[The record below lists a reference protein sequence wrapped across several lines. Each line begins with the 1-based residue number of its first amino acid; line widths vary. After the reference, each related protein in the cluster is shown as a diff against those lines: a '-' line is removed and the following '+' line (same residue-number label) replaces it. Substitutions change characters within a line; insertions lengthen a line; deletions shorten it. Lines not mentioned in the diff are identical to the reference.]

1 MAQKNKNGPL
11 GTQSSADAQRS
22 EIFEA
27 SVLKSASM
35 EAQEIVREGEKEA
48 RKIVEEARRSSV
60 DTQLDAY
67 RRAAKRAA
75 ALEAAV
81 ARRENR
87 DRLLRYRTQLVNGLF
102 ARSAGG
108 CACLCTKRRPMP
120 PSCSNRWRATG
131 TPVRRAPA
139 VCWYGR
145 QIWPRWRAPYRPLCG
160 LRVRAVRRRHHRF
173 GRRQACMRAAYCST
187 KRWMTALPRCARA
200 FWAAAACACSKSR
213 TKHAIGIS

>member
-22 EIFEA
+22 EMFEA

-35 EAQEIVREGEKEA
+35 EAQEIVQEGEKEA

-67 RRAAKRAA
+67 RRAAKRTA

-87 DRLLRYRTQLVNGLF
+87 DRLLRYRTPVSYTHLDVYKRQ
-102 ARSAGG
+102 G
-108 CACLCTKRRPMP
+108 CAALALHSFTGLCRRSVPMP
-120 PSCSNRWRATG
+120 ALFTC
-131 TPVRRAPA
+131 A
-139 VCWYGR
+139 VW
-145 QIWPRWRAPYRPLCG
+145 LV
-160 LRVRAVRRRHHRF
+160 LAV
-173 GRRQACMRAAYCST
+173 GG
-187 KRWMTALPRCARA
+187 ALALRCAGSSAARLGRA
-200 FWAAAACACSKSR
+200 RFVCFWGTVYFAAELIAINLLKLVWARTRFDDMLAAGDFSR
-213 TKHAIGIS
+213 FTSWLQPFGQGLSLIHI

>member
-1 MAQKNKNGPL
+1 MAQKNKQAPF

-22 EIFEA
+22 EMFEA

-35 EAQEIVREGEKEA
+35 EAQQIVQEGEKEA
-48 RKIVEEARRSSV
+48 RQIVEQARHSSV

-102 ARSAGG
+102 AEAQEAALAFAQSGQAYAAFVQAALARHRDACAQGPCRVLVRKADLDALAGAVKAALPG
-108 CACLCTKRRPMP
+108 CKYELCADVAIALGGAKLACGNVLFDETLDDRLASLREEFL
-120 PSCSNRWRATG
+120 
-131 TPVRRAPA
+131 
-139 VCWYGR
+139 GR
-145 QIWPRWRAPYRPLCG
+145 CG
-160 LRVRAVRRRHHRF
+160 LRV
-173 GRRQACMRAAYCST
+173 Q
-187 KRWMTALPRCARA
+187 
-200 FWAAAACACSKSR
+200 
-213 TKHAIGIS
+213 

>member
-1 MAQKNKNGPL
+1 MAQKNKQAPF

-22 EIFEA
+22 EMFEA

-35 EAQEIVREGEKEA
+35 EAQQIVQEGEKEA
-48 RKIVEEARRSSV
+48 RQIVEQARHSSV

-102 ARSAGG
+102 AEAQEAALAFAQSGQAYAAFVQAALACHRDACAQGPCRVLVRKADLDALAGAVKAALPG
-108 CACLCTKRRPMP
+108 CKYELCADAAIALGGAKLACGNVLFDETLDDRLASLREEFL
-120 PSCSNRWRATG
+120 
-131 TPVRRAPA
+131 
-139 VCWYGR
+139 GR
-145 QIWPRWRAPYRPLCG
+145 CG
-160 LRVRAVRRRHHRF
+160 LRV
-173 GRRQACMRAAYCST
+173 Q
-187 KRWMTALPRCARA
+187 
-200 FWAAAACACSKSR
+200 
-213 TKHAIGIS
+213 

>member
-1 MAQKNKNGPL
+1 MAQTNKQDPF

-22 EIFEA
+22 EMFEA

-35 EAQEIVREGEKEA
+35 EAQQIVQEGEKEA
-48 RKIVEEARRSSV
+48 RQIVEQARHSSV

-102 ARSAGG
+102 AEAQEAALAFAQSGQAYAAFVQAALARHRDACAQGPCRVLVRKADLDALAGAVKAALPG
-108 CACLCTKRRPMP
+108 CKYELCADAAIALGGAKLACGNVLFDETLDDRLASLREEFL
-120 PSCSNRWRATG
+120 
-131 TPVRRAPA
+131 
-139 VCWYGR
+139 GR
-145 QIWPRWRAPYRPLCG
+145 CG
-160 LRVRAVRRRHHRF
+160 LRV
-173 GRRQACMRAAYCST
+173 Q
-187 KRWMTALPRCARA
+187 
-200 FWAAAACACSKSR
+200 
-213 TKHAIGIS
+213 

>member
-1 MAQKNKNGPL
+1 MAQKNKQAPF

-22 EIFEA
+22 EMFEA

-35 EAQEIVREGEKEA
+35 EAQQIVQEGEKEA
-48 RKIVEEARRSSV
+48 RQIVEQARHSSV

-102 ARSAGG
+102 AEAQEAALAFAQSGQAYAAFVQAALARHRDACAQGPCRVLVRKADLDALAGAVKAALPG
-108 CACLCTKRRPMP
+108 CKYELCADAAIALGGAKL
-120 PSCSNRWRATG
+120 
-131 TPVRRAPA
+131 
-139 VCWYGR
+139 VCGNVLFDETLDDR
-145 QIWPRWRAPYRPLCG
+145 LASLREEFLSRCG
-160 LRVRAVRRRHHRF
+160 LRV
-173 GRRQACMRAAYCST
+173 Q
-187 KRWMTALPRCARA
+187 
-200 FWAAAACACSKSR
+200 
-213 TKHAIGIS
+213 

>member
-1 MAQKNKNGPL
+1 MAQKNKQAPF

-22 EIFEA
+22 EMFEA

-35 EAQEIVREGEKEA
+35 EAQQIVQEGEKEA
-48 RKIVEEARRSSV
+48 RQIVEQARHSSV

-102 ARSAGG
+102 AEAQEAALAFAQSGQAYAAFVQAALARHRDACAQGPCRVLVRKADLDALAGAVKAALPG
-108 CACLCTKRRPMP
+108 CKYELCADAAIALGGAKLECGNVLFDETLDDRLASLREEFL
-120 PSCSNRWRATG
+120 
-131 TPVRRAPA
+131 
-139 VCWYGR
+139 GR
-145 QIWPRWRAPYRPLCG
+145 CG
-160 LRVRAVRRRHHRF
+160 LRV
-173 GRRQACMRAAYCST
+173 Q
-187 KRWMTALPRCARA
+187 
-200 FWAAAACACSKSR
+200 
-213 TKHAIGIS
+213 

>member
-1 MAQKNKNGPL
+1 MAQKNKQSPF

-22 EIFEA
+22 EMFEA

-35 EAQEIVREGEKEA
+35 EAQQIVQEGEKEA
-48 RKIVEEARRSSV
+48 RQIVAQARHSSV

-102 ARSAGG
+102 AEAQEAALAFAQSGQAYAAFVQAALARHRDACAQGPCRVLVRKADLDALAGAVKAALPG
-108 CACLCTKRRPMP
+108 CKYELCADAAIALGGAKLACGNVLFDETLDDRLASLREEFL
-120 PSCSNRWRATG
+120 
-131 TPVRRAPA
+131 
-139 VCWYGR
+139 GR
-145 QIWPRWRAPYRPLCG
+145 CG
-160 LRVRAVRRRHHRF
+160 LRV
-173 GRRQACMRAAYCST
+173 Q
-187 KRWMTALPRCARA
+187 
-200 FWAAAACACSKSR
+200 
-213 TKHAIGIS
+213 

>member
-1 MAQKNKNGPL
+1 MAQKNKQAPF

-22 EIFEA
+22 EMFEA

-35 EAQEIVREGEKEA
+35 EAQQIVQEGEKEA
-48 RKIVEEARRSSV
+48 RQIVEQARHSSV

-102 ARSAGG
+102 AEAQEAALAFAQSGQAYAAFVQAALARHRDACAQGPCRVLVRKADLDALAGAVKAALPGCKYALCADAASALGG
-108 CACLCTKRRPMP
+108 AKLACGNVLFDETLDDRLASLREEFL
-120 PSCSNRWRATG
+120 
-131 TPVRRAPA
+131 
-139 VCWYGR
+139 GR
-145 QIWPRWRAPYRPLCG
+145 CG
-160 LRVRAVRRRHHRF
+160 LRV
-173 GRRQACMRAAYCST
+173 Q
-187 KRWMTALPRCARA
+187 
-200 FWAAAACACSKSR
+200 
-213 TKHAIGIS
+213 

>member
-1 MAQKNKNGPL
+1 MAQKNKQSPF

-22 EIFEA
+22 EMFEA

-35 EAQEIVREGEKEA
+35 EAQQIVQEGEKEA
-48 RKIVEEARRSSV
+48 RQIVEQARHSSV

-102 ARSAGG
+102 AEAQEAALAFAQSGQAYAAFVQAALARHRDACAQGPCRVLVRKADLDALAGAVKAALPG
-108 CACLCTKRRPMP
+108 CKYELCADAAIALGGAKLACGNVLFDETLDDRLASLREEFL
-120 PSCSNRWRATG
+120 
-131 TPVRRAPA
+131 
-139 VCWYGR
+139 GR
-145 QIWPRWRAPYRPLCG
+145 CG
-160 LRVRAVRRRHHRF
+160 LRV
-173 GRRQACMRAAYCST
+173 Q
-187 KRWMTALPRCARA
+187 
-200 FWAAAACACSKSR
+200 
-213 TKHAIGIS
+213 

>member
-35 EAQEIVREGEKEA
+35 EAQEIVQEGEKEA

-75 ALEAAV
+75 ALEAALAFAQSGQPYAAFV
-81 ARRENR
+81 QQSLARHRDACAQGPCRVLVRKADMAALEGAVQAALPGCAYELCADGTIALGGAR
-87 DRLLRYRTQLVNGLF
+87 LACGSVLFDETLDDRLASLREGFL
-102 ARSAGG
+102 
-108 CACLCTKRRPMP
+108 
-120 PSCSNRWRATG
+120 
-131 TPVRRAPA
+131 
-139 VCWYGR
+139 GR
-145 QIWPRWRAPYRPLCG
+145 CG
-160 LRVRAVRRRHHRF
+160 LRV
-173 GRRQACMRAAYCST
+173 Q
-187 KRWMTALPRCARA
+187 
-200 FWAAAACACSKSR
+200 
-213 TKHAIGIS
+213 

>member
-1 MAQKNKNGPL
+1 MAQKNKQAPF

-22 EIFEA
+22 EMFEA

-35 EAQEIVREGEKEA
+35 EAQQIVQEGEKEA
-48 RKIVEEARRSSV
+48 RQIVEQARHSSV

-102 ARSAGG
+102 AEAQEAALAFAQSGQAYAAFVQAALARHRDACAQGPCRVLVRKADLDALAGAVKAALPG
-108 CACLCTKRRPMP
+108 CKYELFADAAIALGGAKLACGNVLFDETLDDRLASLREEFL
-120 PSCSNRWRATG
+120 
-131 TPVRRAPA
+131 
-139 VCWYGR
+139 GR
-145 QIWPRWRAPYRPLCG
+145 CG
-160 LRVRAVRRRHHRF
+160 LRV
-173 GRRQACMRAAYCST
+173 Q
-187 KRWMTALPRCARA
+187 
-200 FWAAAACACSKSR
+200 
-213 TKHAIGIS
+213 

>member
-1 MAQKNKNGPL
+1 MAQKNKQAPF

-22 EIFEA
+22 EMFEA

-35 EAQEIVREGEKEA
+35 EAQQIVQEGEKEA
-48 RKIVEEARRSSV
+48 RQIVEQARHSSV

-102 ARSAGG
+102 AEAQEAALAFAQSGQAYAAFVQAALARHRDACAQGPCRVLVRKADLDALAGAVKAALPG
-108 CACLCTKRRPMP
+108 CNYELCADAAIALGGAKLACGNVLFDETLDDRLASLREEFL
-120 PSCSNRWRATG
+120 
-131 TPVRRAPA
+131 
-139 VCWYGR
+139 GR
-145 QIWPRWRAPYRPLCG
+145 CG
-160 LRVRAVRRRHHRF
+160 LRV
-173 GRRQACMRAAYCST
+173 Q
-187 KRWMTALPRCARA
+187 
-200 FWAAAACACSKSR
+200 
-213 TKHAIGIS
+213 

>member
-102 ARSAGG
+102 AEAQEAALAFAHEGF
-108 CACLCTKRRPMP
+108 L
-120 PSCSNRWRATG
+120 
-131 TPVRRAPA
+131 
-139 VCWYGR
+139 GR
-145 QIWPRWRAPYRPLCG
+145 CG
-160 LRVRAVRRRHHRF
+160 LRV
-173 GRRQACMRAAYCST
+173 Q
-187 KRWMTALPRCARA
+187 
-200 FWAAAACACSKSR
+200 
-213 TKHAIGIS
+213 

>member
-1 MAQKNKNGPL
+1 MAQKNKQDPF

-22 EIFEA
+22 EMFEA

-35 EAQEIVREGEKEA
+35 EAQQIVQEGEKEA
-48 RKIVEEARRSSV
+48 RQIVEQARHSSV

-102 ARSAGG
+102 AEAQEAALAFAQSGQAYAAFVQAALARHRDACAQGPCRVLVRKADLDALAGAVKAALPG
-108 CACLCTKRRPMP
+108 CKYELCADAAIALGGAKLACGNVLFDETLDDRLASLREDFL
-120 PSCSNRWRATG
+120 
-131 TPVRRAPA
+131 
-139 VCWYGR
+139 GR
-145 QIWPRWRAPYRPLCG
+145 CG
-160 LRVRAVRRRHHRF
+160 LCV
-173 GRRQACMRAAYCST
+173 Q
-187 KRWMTALPRCARA
+187 
-200 FWAAAACACSKSR
+200 
-213 TKHAIGIS
+213 

>member
-1 MAQKNKNGPL
+1 MAQKNKQAPF

-22 EIFEA
+22 EMFEA

-35 EAQEIVREGEKEA
+35 EAQQIVQEGEKEA
-48 RKIVEEARRSSV
+48 RQIVEQARHSSV

-102 ARSAGG
+102 AEAQEAALAFAQSGQAYAAFVQAALARHRDACAQGPCRVLVRKADLDALAGAVKAALPG
-108 CACLCTKRRPMP
+108 CKYELCADAAIALGGAKLACGNVLFDETLDDRLA
-120 PSCSNRWRATG
+120 SLHEEFL
-131 TPVRRAPA
+131 
-139 VCWYGR
+139 GR
-145 QIWPRWRAPYRPLCG
+145 CG
-160 LRVRAVRRRHHRF
+160 LRV
-173 GRRQACMRAAYCST
+173 Q
-187 KRWMTALPRCARA
+187 
-200 FWAAAACACSKSR
+200 
-213 TKHAIGIS
+213 

>member
-1 MAQKNKNGPL
+1 MAQKNKQAPF

-22 EIFEA
+22 EMFEA

-35 EAQEIVREGEKEA
+35 EAQQIVQEGEKEA
-48 RKIVEEARRSSV
+48 RQIVEQARHSSV

-102 ARSAGG
+102 AEAQEAALAFAQSGQAYATFVQAALARHRDACAQGPCRVLVRKADLDALAGAVKAALPG
-108 CACLCTKRRPMP
+108 CKYELCADAAIALGGAKLACGNVLFDETLDDRLASLREEFL
-120 PSCSNRWRATG
+120 
-131 TPVRRAPA
+131 
-139 VCWYGR
+139 GR
-145 QIWPRWRAPYRPLCG
+145 CG
-160 LRVRAVRRRHHRF
+160 LRV
-173 GRRQACMRAAYCST
+173 Q
-187 KRWMTALPRCARA
+187 
-200 FWAAAACACSKSR
+200 
-213 TKHAIGIS
+213 

>member
-1 MAQKNKNGPL
+1 MAQQNKQAPF

-22 EIFEA
+22 EMFEA

-35 EAQEIVREGEKEA
+35 EAQQIVQEGEKEA
-48 RKIVEEARRSSV
+48 RQIVEQARHSSV

-102 ARSAGG
+102 AEAQEAALAFAQSGQAYAAFVQAALARHRDACAQGPCRVLVRKADLDALAGAVKAALPG
-108 CACLCTKRRPMP
+108 CKYELCADAAIALGGAKLACGNVLFDETLDDRLASLREEFL
-120 PSCSNRWRATG
+120 
-131 TPVRRAPA
+131 
-139 VCWYGR
+139 GR
-145 QIWPRWRAPYRPLCG
+145 CG
-160 LRVRAVRRRHHRF
+160 LRV
-173 GRRQACMRAAYCST
+173 Q
-187 KRWMTALPRCARA
+187 
-200 FWAAAACACSKSR
+200 
-213 TKHAIGIS
+213 

>member
-1 MAQKNKNGPL
+1 MAQKNKQAPF

-22 EIFEA
+22 DMFEA

-35 EAQEIVREGEKEA
+35 EAQQIVQEGEKEA
-48 RKIVEEARRSSV
+48 RQIVEQARHSSV

-102 ARSAGG
+102 AEAQEAALAFAQSGQAY
-108 CACLCTKRRPMP
+108 AAFVQAAL
-120 PSCSNRWRATG
+120 A
-131 TPVRRAPA
+131 
-139 VCWYGR
+139 
-145 QIWPRWRAPYRPLCG
+145 
-160 LRVRAVRRRHHRF
+160 RHRD
-173 GRRQACMRAAYCST
+173 
-187 KRWMTALPRCARA
+187 
-200 FWAAAACACSKSR
+200 ACAQGPCRVLVRKADLDALAGAVKARLRKVKNGARNLNSSYQLI
-213 TKHAIGIS
+213 A

>member
-1 MAQKNKNGPL
+1 MAQKNKQAPF

-22 EIFEA
+22 EMFEA

-35 EAQEIVREGEKEA
+35 EAQQIVQEGEKEA
-48 RKIVEEARRSSV
+48 RQIVEQARHSSV

-102 ARSAGG
+102 AEAQEAALAFAQSGQAYAAFVQAALARHRDACAQGPCRVLVRKADLDALAGAVKAALPG
-108 CACLCTKRRPMP
+108 CKYELCADAAIALGGAKRACGYVLVDETLDDRLASLREEFL
-120 PSCSNRWRATG
+120 
-131 TPVRRAPA
+131 
-139 VCWYGR
+139 GR
-145 QIWPRWRAPYRPLCG
+145 CG
-160 LRVRAVRRRHHRF
+160 LRV
-173 GRRQACMRAAYCST
+173 Q
-187 KRWMTALPRCARA
+187 
-200 FWAAAACACSKSR
+200 
-213 TKHAIGIS
+213 

>member
-1 MAQKNKNGPL
+1 MAQKNKQAPF

-22 EIFEA
+22 EMFEA

-35 EAQEIVREGEKEA
+35 EAQQIVQEGEKEA
-48 RKIVEEARRSSV
+48 RQIVEQARHSSV

-102 ARSAGG
+102 AEAQEAALAFAQSGQAYAAFVQAALARHRDACAQGPCRVLVRKADLDALAGAVKAALPG
-108 CACLCTKRRPMP
+108 CKYELCADAAIALGGANLACGNVLFDETLDDRLASLREEFL
-120 PSCSNRWRATG
+120 
-131 TPVRRAPA
+131 
-139 VCWYGR
+139 GR
-145 QIWPRWRAPYRPLCG
+145 CG
-160 LRVRAVRRRHHRF
+160 LRV
-173 GRRQACMRAAYCST
+173 Q
-187 KRWMTALPRCARA
+187 
-200 FWAAAACACSKSR
+200 
-213 TKHAIGIS
+213 

>member
-1 MAQKNKNGPL
+1 MAQKNKQAPF

-22 EIFEA
+22 EMFEA

-35 EAQEIVREGEKEA
+35 EAQQIVQEGEKEA
-48 RKIVEEARRSSV
+48 RQIVEQARHSSV

-102 ARSAGG
+102 AEAQEAALAFAQSGQAYAAFVQAALARHRDA
-108 CACLCTKRRPMP
+108 CAQGP
-120 PSCSNRWRATG
+120 PLLWA
-131 TPVRRAPA
+131 APN
-139 VCWYGR
+139 
-145 QIWPRWRAPYRPLCG
+145 L
-160 LRVRAVRRRHHRF
+160 
-173 GRRQACMRAAYCST
+173 RAATCCLT
-187 KRWMTALPRCARA
+187 RRWTTALPRCARN
-200 FWAAAACACSKSR
+200 FWAAAACVCSKGR
-213 TKHAIGIS
+213 AKHATGRSRRSKP

>member
-1 MAQKNKNGPL
+1 MAQKNKQDPF

-22 EIFEA
+22 EMFEA

-35 EAQEIVREGEKEA
+35 EAQQIVQEGEKEA
-48 RKIVEEARRSSV
+48 RQIVEQARHSSV

-102 ARSAGG
+102 AEAQEAALAFAQSGQAYAAFVQAALARHRDACAQGPCRVLVRKADLDALAGAVKAALPG
-108 CACLCTKRRPMP
+108 CKYELCADAAIALGGAKLACGNVLFDETLDDRLASLREEFL
-120 PSCSNRWRATG
+120 
-131 TPVRRAPA
+131 
-139 VCWYGR
+139 GR
-145 QIWPRWRAPYRPLCG
+145 CG
-160 LRVRAVRRRHHRF
+160 LRV
-173 GRRQACMRAAYCST
+173 Q
-187 KRWMTALPRCARA
+187 
-200 FWAAAACACSKSR
+200 
-213 TKHAIGIS
+213 